1 MSEFRTSVVEA
12 TETNITQIQTRL
24 QEVNQSGVLLS
35 DNIFSWFDDTA
46 RANFIAVVGTLDSVD
61 VCFQTLIVLVD
72 SDITAI
78 VETAISGAIARNS
91 ELTAFVYSFNDASD
105 YANMQDLVCS
115 TGAVLYNQVG
125 QRLGF
130 GLSDYLN
137 YFVTGKYKT
146 IKSSHTLSYIIA
158 TYILQRKSISLPK
171 KLQKLM

>member
-24 QEVNQSGVLLS
+24 QEANQSGVLLS
-35 DNIFSWFDDTA
+35 DNSFSWFDDTA

-78 VETAISGAIARNS
+78 IETAISGAIARNS

-105 YANMQDLVCS
+105 YANVQDLVCS
-115 TGAVLYNQVG
+115 TGAILHNQVG

-137 YFVTGKYKT
+137 YFVTGK
-146 IKSSHTLSYIIA
+146 
-158 TYILQRKSISLPK
+158 
-171 KLQKLM
+171 